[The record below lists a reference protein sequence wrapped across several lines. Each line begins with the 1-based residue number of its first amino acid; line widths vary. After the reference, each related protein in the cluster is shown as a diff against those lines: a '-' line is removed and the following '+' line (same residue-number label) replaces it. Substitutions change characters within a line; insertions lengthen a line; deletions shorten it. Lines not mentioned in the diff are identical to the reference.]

1 MPKDLKTGKSLLT
14 AVKKDQ
20 TDRQAERTALALARI
35 QSSSESVSS
44 GQETSAPAPLPEVPI
59 LWERIFNDTNNLI
72 IFARGDSE
80 AITIRKAPD
89 QSGWYIDF
97 GGSLDNMPQ

>member
-1 MPKDLKTGKSLLT
+1 MPKDSKTGKLLLT

-20 TDRQAERTALALARI
+20 TDRQAARTALALARI

-44 GQETSAPAPLPEVPI
+44 EQETSAPAPLPEVPI
-59 LWERIFNDTNNLI
+59 LWERIFNDTDNLI

-80 AITIRKAPD
+80 AITLRKAPD
-89 QSGWYIDF
+89 QTGWFIDF
-97 GGSLDNMPQ
+97 GGSRYNKPQ